1 MTLKVIPQSNLLD
14 KDGWLK
20 VPKDAFMEYEEQ

>member
-1 MTLKVIPQSNLLD
+1 MTLKVIPQSNLFD

-20 VPKDAFMEYEEQ
+20 VPKDAFKESEE